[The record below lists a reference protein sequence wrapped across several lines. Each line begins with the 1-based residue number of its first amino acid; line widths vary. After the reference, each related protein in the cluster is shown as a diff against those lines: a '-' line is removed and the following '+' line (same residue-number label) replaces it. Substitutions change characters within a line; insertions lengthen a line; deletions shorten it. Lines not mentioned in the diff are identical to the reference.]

1 MGMGS
6 DGAALMVAPVIARTL
21 RGGVALSGNGSWRLV
36 LAASVAFNGCD
47 NPAHIMP
54 AVNQSVHSQPKS
66 LISVTFI
73 PAPLNR
79 AAVVADRANEPRS
92 VCVAHTSPQGETL
105 VTHIAHSARRH
116 RTRALLAGTMTA
128 LLVACSFGAPAQAD
142 DAQIEQAVFDAQST
156 FFAAIVKVEH
166 DGVEWKRVL
175 PGNVGFDAHMKV
187 DTKGRG
193 YVERVGVWLGDCNG
207 TGCGSYPR
215 ILFEAPTQRD
225 YDVNRSLSFPVEQ
238 LLEARSGAVFYRER
252 IVDGCNFGSKT
263 EPHSFKMTVDATFSA
278 NTRKGSDKNMD
289 LSEVGWGFDGGDV
302 TRHDTFD
309 VTVDC
314 LGPPRQSTEDRN
326 ADREPH
332 RTKVTATGIDLFLQ
346 TFVTPASTQHGP
358 SGTQCKPLKVT
369 TRVATDKA
377 GPVNVKLWRQVN
389 GGAIIGRSQA
399 DAGGRVGRRQVRRR
413 LEPGRAL
420 HQTTTVQYKAEVLG
434 GTFGPSTKWKSITIH
449 CNGDFAS
456 PQTNA
461 NPDNRN
467 PPNGSKPQNE
477 ARVPVIVTPPPRV
490 TPPPPRIVCV
500 GGKATASACAC
511 PPSTTAIQKSSA
523 SFQCVKVAQVPDRR
537 IDWQASHASM
547 PRRPLFQ
554 AQTGFGPRPQQPMH
568 HRPFMRPGF
577 R

>member
-1 MGMGS
+1 MTE
-6 DGAALMVAPVIARTL
+6 IAY
-21 RGGVALSGNGSWRLV
+21 SS
-36 LAASVAFNGCD
+36 
-47 NPAHIMP
+47 
-54 AVNQSVHSQPKS
+54 
-66 LISVTFI
+66 
-73 PAPLNR
+73 
-79 AAVVADRANEPRS
+79 
-92 VCVAHTSPQGETL
+92 
-105 VTHIAHSARRH
+105 RRH

-128 LLVACSFGAPAQAD
+128 LLVACSFGAQAE
-142 DAQIEQAVFDAQST
+142 DARIDEAVFDAQST

-166 DGVEWKRVL
+166 DGDQWKEVL
-175 PGNVGFDAHMKV
+175 PGNVGFDAHLKV

-207 TGCGSYPR
+207 TECGSYPR
-215 ILFEAPTQRD
+215 ILFEVPNQRD

-238 LLEARSGAVFYRER
+238 LLEARSGALFYRKR
-252 IVDGCNFGSKT
+252 IVDGCNAG
-263 EPHSFKMTVDATFSA
+263 PANQRHSFKMTVDATFSA
-278 NTRKGSDKNMD
+278 NTLKGLDAEVD
-289 LSEVGWGFDGGDV
+289 ISEVGWGFNGGDV

-314 LGPPRQSTEDRN
+314 LGPPRTGADRN

-389 GGAIIGRSQA
+389 GGAISGEAKQMQA
-399 DAGGRVGRRQVRRR
+399 SALGGGKFGDDWTQV
-413 LEPGRAL
+413 E
-420 HQTTTVQYKAEVLG
+420 HFTQTTTVQYKAEVLG
-434 GTFGPSTKWKSITIH
+434 GTFGPSTQWKSITIH
-449 CNGDFAS
+449 CNGDFAP
-456 PQTNA
+456 PQSNA

-467 PPNGSKPQNE
+467 PPAGKPQNE
-477 ARVPVIVTPPPRV
+477 ARVPTIVTPPPRV

-511 PPSTTAIQKSSA
+511 PPSTSAIQKSST

-537 IDWQASHASM
+537 VNWQTSHASM
-547 PRRPLFQ
+547 PRRPMVQ
-554 AQTGFGPRPQQPMH
+554 IKTAPGPRPQPM